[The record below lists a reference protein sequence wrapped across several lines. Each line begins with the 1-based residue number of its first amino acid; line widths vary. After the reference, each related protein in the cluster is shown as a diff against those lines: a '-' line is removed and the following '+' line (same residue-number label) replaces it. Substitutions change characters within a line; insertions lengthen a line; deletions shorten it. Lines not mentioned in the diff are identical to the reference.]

1 MSLVSQQQLAQNQ
14 LQLKQLENQRNKQV
28 QQSKSLVSSISTAQT
43 NSSEVK
49 KPLSQIYSDP
59 LAITIPTNA
68 DPPGLLAARFNSWR
82 IIISALSHYL
92 KETVSV
98 NEEVTRQQIRLN
110 HAISF
115 PFLTQGLNGEFYQPL
130 RIPSQNDQPQQ
141 SNSIFHS
148 SSKEH
153 DDLNDKNEIELT
165 RKFFLPLGS
174 GSVQDLPTILYQY
187 HSNAALLAQS
197 TVKELNTTIIPRLED
212 LKRDLLVK
220 IKEIKS
226 LQSDFKNQ
234 VNKYQAETARLLSA
248 YVKAIDLANQDSAQQ
263 DPKNDPYIIKFALD
277 RSIRRQLTE
286 ENYLHEAFINIQT
299 SGKELEKVV
308 YIELQTALTVY
319 AKLLGQQAQNVFDAL
334 ISKLD
339 STILTKEPSIEWDAY
354 VEKDRNNF
362 IDMDLPMRRSSEI
375 KYKHQSNP
383 LTYEIRSGWLDRK
396 TKILKSYQRSWY
408 VLTPSY
414 LHEFKSSDRRKDPL
428 PERSLLLSEITVT
441 EHSRKDEKSPNSFHR
456 FVIAYGQSSGL
467 LHKAHKWVFRAESYD
482 LMMAWYNDL
491 KKVTQLPTAV
501 ARAAIAAERKQKS
514 RRSLAAS
521 SDYVSSSTATSI
533 LSNNRKR
540 GVSTATA
547 NTEKTETEHDN
558 STNLTSLTESSIDGL
573 GNRKSTELAQHVTN
587 VSSADMGFLDNNDV
601 VLVPVNPEALGKAA
615 SSAAAAATAGAA
627 IGASTAAVA
636 TDSKNQIDLDSLNEQ
651 HAALARQ
658 QALLEQK
665 RRQLLQEQKELE
677 ESAKSL
683 TSTMQLAQLNMQR
696 SQSQLHSSLQ
706 QSIPSKSLD
715 SQITTTSTSNTGVEE
730 LSEKVGELGVNDSL
744 H

>member
-28 QQSKSLVSSISTAQT
+28 QQSKSLVSSVSTAHTNT
-43 NSSEVK
+43 NSSDVQ
-49 KPLSQIYSDP
+49 KPLSEVYSDP

-68 DPPGLLAARFNSWR
+68 DPPGILAARFNSWR

-130 RIPSQNDQPQQ
+130 RIPSQNEQPQQ
-141 SNSIFHS
+141 SSSIFHS
-148 SSKEH
+148 SSSSKDH
-153 DDLNDKNEIELT
+153 DDFNDKNEIELT
-165 RKFFLPLGS
+165 KKFFLPLGS

-234 VNKYQAETARLLSA
+234 VNKYQAETSRLLSSYIRA
-248 YVKAIDLANQDSAQQ
+248 VELASQDSAQQ

-339 STILTKEPSIEWDAY
+339 STILTKEPSIEWDSY

-375 KYKHQSNP
+375 KYKYQLNP

-396 TKILKSYQRSWY
+396 TKILKSYQRFWY

-428 PERSLLLSEITVT
+428 PERSLLLSEISVT
-441 EHSRKDEKSPNSFHR
+441 EHSRRDDKSPNSFHR

-491 KKVTQLPTAV
+491 KKATQLPSAV
-501 ARAAIAAERKQKS
+501 ARASIAAERKQKS
-514 RRSLAAS
+514 RRSLVGS

-533 LSNNRKR
+533 LSNSRKR

-547 NTEKTETEHDN
+547 NTAKTETEHDN
-558 STNLTSLTESSIDGL
+558 STNFTTLTESSIDGL
-573 GNRKSTELAQHVTN
+573 GNRKSTELSHQVTN
-587 VSSADMGFLDNNDV
+587 MSSADMGFLDNNDV
-601 VLVPVNPEALGKAA
+601 VLVPVNAEALGKGV
-615 SSAAAAATAGAA
+615 SAVGAGAA
-627 IGASTAAVA
+627 SGATAAAVA
-636 TDSKNQIDLDSLNEQ
+636 TDSKYPIDLDSLNEQ
-651 HAALARQ
+651 QAALARQ

-665 RRQLLQEQKELE
+665 RLQLLQEQKELE

-683 TSTMQLAQLNMQR
+683 TSTMQQAQFNMQH
-696 SQSQLHSSLQ
+696 SQSQLHSSSQ
-706 QSIPSKSLD
+706 QPMPTKSLD
-715 SQITTTSTSNTGVEE
+715 SKITDNSTANGSTGVEE
-730 LSEKVGELGVNDSL
+730 LSEKVGELSVNDS
-744 H
+744 

>member
-683 TSTMQLAQLNMQR
+683 TSTMQQAQLNMQR